1 MPVRLCKGGRGE
13 ENATVHIISILKDHC
28 VILSKYQSVYLR
40 GGMADD
46 STTIVVKVINLAS

>member
-1 MPVRLCKGGRGE
+1 MPLCKEGRGE
-13 ENATVHIISILKDHC
+13 ENATVNIISILKDHC

-46 STTIVVKVINLAS
+46 STKILVKVINLAS

>member
-1 MPVRLCKGGRGE
+1 MSQCVYVGGEGE
-13 ENATVHIISILKDHC
+13 KRTQLDIISILKDHC

-46 STTIVVKVINLAS
+46 STTILVKVINLAS